1 MDEFDGVVWFVS
13 GVLRNWLGVLLVFG
27 FGMGL
32 DFLYLSKV
40 VVFNTDP
47 CVVIFRIKPYL
58 RKY

>member
-27 FGMGL
+27 VGMGL
-32 DFLYLSKV
+32 DFLYLLKV

-47 CVVIFRIKPYL
+47 CVVIFRIKPHL